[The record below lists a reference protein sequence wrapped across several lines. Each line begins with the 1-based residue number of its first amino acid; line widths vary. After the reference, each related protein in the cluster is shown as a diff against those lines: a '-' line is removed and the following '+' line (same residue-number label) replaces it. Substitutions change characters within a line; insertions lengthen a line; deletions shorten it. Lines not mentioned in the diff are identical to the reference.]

1 MAKSESEVC
10 NEHVEKEFTE
20 DEDSSTE
27 CCVTDDSED
36 DPTYDILEKTR
47 SSLSKMSLKKSK
59 SRTSKVKDS
68 TGKTKLDFEEVKMA
82 ELDEVDA
89 KSFENVEKIIQAGQ
103 LEKLKIDQCKV
114 YLRKHGLRLT
124 GNKDVLIERIREHL
138 GIINGGGEQKYPAST
153 FVLNCKG
160 DACTGDVVMFEQNV
174 YEMYNVASRSATG
187 PPCGTRIVAGRIVK
201 ESYGAAK
208 QQHTFTIE
216 VLWSKGMKPLPPLH
230 PLLIKGRNLYRL
242 KTLRQKW
249 TDEVERSRVL
259 LEKHSRGSLARSSRE
274 TRVQK
279 KEMRKVLREQRG
291 TRINTIHKENQ
302 HPQPNPVQPNNCRQ
316 ETIQTQNPHK
326 PVDSAIQ
333 PNRILTQINEQRNS
347 RTQPNLIKPQM
358 NNIPGWQTSSVNL
371 IKIQISNASQR
382 WWGNITEVDKHEN
395 TAKDHHKQ
403 PATSNVASRNPLQS
417 PSRQHVDIAKDHQ
430 SYAQS
435 YPSLNSP
442 PRSPLH
448 HFPRKD
454 QSGHIQNNP
463 NGYVHKQPLASSDIP
478 HRSPMREPA
487 HIANDHQSYV
497 QSYPS
502 LNCRP
507 QSPLHHLSN
516 KDQLGHIQKNDYVR
530 GQPLPSSPP
539 RSPLRAPTLQ
549 QQCRFYAQ
557 GRCTYGDT
565 CKFLHEYRR
574 EQSLHVPPRSPLRH
588 FPGRDNP
595 CPVQQYRSGYIHKQ
609 PSSSLTSPPRSPMR
623 QQVCHYFPDG
633 NCRRGNYCKFL
644 HVNRREQR

>member
-1 MAKSESEVC
+1 ML
-10 NEHVEKEFTE
+10 T
-20 DEDSSTE
+20 
-27 CCVTDDSED
+27 
-36 DPTYDILEKTR
+36 
-47 SSLSKMSLKKSK
+47 
-59 SRTSKVKDS
+59 
-68 TGKTKLDFEEVKMA
+68 
-82 ELDEVDA
+82 
-89 KSFENVEKIIQAGQ
+89 AGH

-174 YEMYNVASRSATG
+174 YEMYNIASRSASG

-216 VLWSKGMKPLPPLH
+216 VLWSTGVKPLPSLH

-249 TDEVERSRVL
+249 TDEVERSKVL

-279 KEMRKVLREQRG
+279 KEMRKVLRDQRG
-291 TRINTIHKENQ
+291 MRMSNIHKENQ
-302 HPQPNPVQPNNCRQ
+302 HPQTNPIQPTNCRQ
-316 ETIQTQNPHK
+316 QTLQTQDPHK

-333 PNRILTQINEQRNS
+333 PNKILTEINQQLNS
-347 RTQPNLIKPQM
+347 KTQPNQINPQM
-358 NNIPGWQTSSVNL
+358 NNIPGWQTSSENP
-371 IKIQISNASQR
+371 IKIQNSNASQR

-395 TAKDHHKQ
+395 IAKDHQSYAGSYPSLNSPPRSPLNRQSRTGQPGHIQKYPNGYVHKQ
-403 PATSNVASRNPLQS
+403 TLAGSNVASRNPLQS

-448 HFPRKD
+448 HLPRKD
-454 QSGHIQNNP
+454 QPGHIQKYP
-463 NGYVHKQPLASSDIP
+463 NGYVRKQPLASSDIP
-478 HRSPMREPA
+478 HRSPLRSPMREPVHTA
-487 HIANDHQSYV
+487 KDHQSYV

-507 QSPLHHLSN
+507 QSPLHHLPS
-516 KDQLGHIQKNDYVR
+516 KDQLGHIKQNEYVR
-530 GQPLPSSPP
+530 KQSLTSSPP
-539 RSPLRAPTLQ
+539 RSPSRAPTRQ

-557 GRCTYGDT
+557 GRCNYGDT

-574 EQSLHVPPRSPLRH
+574 EQSLNAPPRSPSHH
-588 FPGRDNP
+588 FSGRDNP
-595 CPVQQYRSGYIHKQ
+595 CPVQQYRNGYIHKQ
-609 PSSSLTSPPRSPMR
+609 PSSNLASPPRSPMR